1 MSVVLFDDPW
11 SAGPPTDPGWSV
23 VAGAV
28 LLALLVMAGA
38 PARFRTASSTPT
50 GGTSSPRTP
59 RHLGLWCGE
68 GWGATLRAAAVAAV
82 LAFSLG
88 PLLAVARMS
97 ENPWLRI
104 PAAVWI
110 ELFRGLPVIL
120 LMFFSALALDFSIFR
135 AVVLGLVLYNTAVIA
150 EILRAGITSLPA
162 GQRESALAIG
172 LTPGQTLRLILLP
185 QAVRRMLPSLVSQL
199 VVLLKD
205 TSLGYIVGY
214 VELLRVNR
222 ELRDFYRQ
230 PLHLL
235 AVHRD
240 GGALPRCQLHAVPG
254 RGLPRA
260 TRDYQGRRR
269 GGIAGGRG
277 VTWRPAARPAHCPSV
292 SSALPAG

>member
-1 MSVVLFDDPW
+1 MSVVLFDTP
-11 SAGPPTDPGWSV
+11 GPRARRRTLVWSV

-28 LLALLVMAGA
+28 LLALLVLAGL
-38 PARFRTASSTPT
+38 RLASNGIFDADRWDIFTEDSETLKALVKR
-50 GGTSSPRTP
+50 GM
-59 RHLGLWCGE
+59 
-68 GWGATLRAAAVAAV
+68 GATLRAAAVAAA
-82 LAFSLG
+82 LAFTLG

-97 ENPWLRI
+97 ENRWVRI
-104 PAAVWI
+104 PAVVWI

-120 LMFFSALALDFSIFR
+120 LMFFSSLALDVSIFR

-172 LTPGQTLRLILLP
+172 LKPGQALRLILMP

-222 ELRDFYRQ
+222 ELRDFFGSRYIFS
-230 PLHLL
+230 LFIVTAVLYL
-235 AVHRD
+235 AVNFTLSRV
-240 GGALPRCQLHAVPG
+240 AVY
-254 RGLPRA
+254 LE
-260 TRDYQGRRR
+260 RR
-269 GGIAGGRG
+269 GTTKAAGG
-277 VTWRPAARPAHCPSV
+277 VAPAE
-292 SSALPAG
+292 SAGDLEAGRAV